1 MSSTFDQTAPRA
13 PDSTRG
19 SDPLVDGFGRR
30 HTYLRLSLTERCN
43 LRCRYCMPA
52 EGIPLKHHDRMLTFE
67 EMERLARLLVGAGVR
82 KIRLTGGEPLVR
94 KGAVDLA
101 AMLGRIPNIE
111 KLAITT
117 NGLLL
122 ERFLPGL
129 VKAGVTAM
137 NISLDTL
144 HADRFEEITRRP
156 GLQTVLDA
164 IDLAL
169 AAGYR
174 PLKINCVVMRGMN
187 DDEIGDF
194 INLTRDRPLD
204 VRFIEFMPFAGNQW
218 GRDRLVPYTEMIE
231 RARKSAPDIRPVD
244 EDPHRISKQW
254 KIPGAAGTVGFITS
268 MSEHFCAGCS
278 RIRITAD
285 GNLKVCLFG
294 HSELSLR
301 DMIRAGASDAE
312 LLDAVGTALDG
323 KKAAHAGM
331 TELAEGTDRPMILIG
346 G

>member
-1 MSSTFDQTAPRA
+1 MSSTPDHIDPRA
-13 PDSTRG
+13 DAPPATT
-19 SDPLVDGFGRR
+19 PLVDGFGRR

-52 EGIPLKHHDRMLTFE
+52 EGVPLKHHDRMLTFE
-67 EMERLARLLVGAGVR
+67 EMERLARVLVGAGVR

-101 AMLGRIPNIE
+101 AMLGRIPGLE
-111 KLAITT
+111 TLAITT

-129 VKAGVTAM
+129 ADAGVTAM

-144 HADRFEEITRRP
+144 RADRFEEITRRP
-156 GLQTVLDA
+156 GLETVLEA

-174 PLKINCVVMRGMN
+174 PLKINCVMMRDMN

-194 INLTRDRPLD
+194 IELTRERALD
-204 VRFIEFMPFAGNQW
+204 VRFIEFMPFAGNGW
-218 GRDRLVPYTEMIE
+218 GRDRLVPYAEMIE
-231 RARKSAPDIRPVD
+231 RALEAAPDIRPVD
-244 EDPHRISKQW
+244 EDPLRISKQW

-301 DMIRAGASDAE
+301 DMIRAGASDSE
-312 LLDAVGTALDG
+312 VLDAVGSALAG

-331 TELAEGTDRPMILIG
+331 TKLAEETDRPMILIG